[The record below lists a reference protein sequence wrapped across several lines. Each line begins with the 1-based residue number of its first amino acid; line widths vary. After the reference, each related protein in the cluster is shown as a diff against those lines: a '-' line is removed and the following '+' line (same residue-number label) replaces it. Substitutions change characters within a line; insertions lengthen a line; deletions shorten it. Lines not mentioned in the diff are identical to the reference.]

1 MQDRTRI
8 LTLPNVLS
16 AYRIAIAPAVL
27 CMIFQEH
34 RTAFAALVVSSLV
47 TDIFDGLIA
56 RRWHQE
62 TELGTKLDSCADL
75 VTYGLILC
83 GMWAFE
89 RAFLAAHG
97 VAFGLMVGFTLA
109 SQAVSLARFN
119 RPINLHLY
127 SSKAMAVVLG
137 VFFCL
142 YFLVAYIPAL
152 FYGMVVLSILNNIEE
167 ILVLSLLPE
176 QRSNV
181 HGLYWVLR
189 ERRRSA

>member
-1 MQDRTRI
+1 MEDRTRI
-8 LTLPNVLS
+8 LTLPNALS
-16 AYRIAIAPAVL
+16 AYRIAITPAVL

-34 RTAFAALVVSSLV
+34 RTAFAALVVSSLI
-47 TDIFDGLIA
+47 TDIFDGMIA

-75 VTYGLILC
+75 VTYGLVLC
-83 GMWAFE
+83 GMLVFE
-89 RAFLAAHG
+89 RAFIAAHAA
-97 VAFGLMVGFTLA
+97 AFGLMVGFYLA
-109 SQAVSLARFN
+109 SQAVSLARFH

-181 HGLYWVLR
+181 HGLYGVLQK
-189 ERRRSA
+189 RRRGT